1 MGGGLLVDVDVDVK
15 NTEKE
20 NLVENIAKSE
30 LVNNTSKFNEN
41 STKQQMIKDYV
52 TNLVNR
58 NVSEQDVASNLS
70 TNFSVVA
77 NAQQSNKMVFSKF
90 NFEEASDI
98 SFSQINMT
106 ANEIAQDFEQF
117 RQDCVDAINDAIAN
131 TEIVNEVNDAMQN
144 GTFDKYLGE
153 QIADAEKNVK
163 DQITS
168 DTGVETYTRRE
179 HGLVNFGVATN
190 NIKEKNKNVD
200 VTEDLVSN
208 ISSVAVVNNTDL
220 YSRISNAYN
229 KTVETV
235 NKIKVEAQASIDAET
250 KVGTNQS
257 NEMEMTGMNFGKG
270 TTNISFEQLNDAKAN
285 VEACAII
292 SAIAEM
298 SSDNSLQ
305 AISSDM
311 MGLTQSVGNTTTTD
325 NTTSNKGIANTTK
338 DVGATSTTKN
348 TKSQAATIV
357 ASIMAMIL
365 VCVVAFIVFKIYGS
379 RRQLAVAPAPAVP
392 TRPTALAPATAQASV
407 QAPAMPTRPAATPA
421 TASVPKPAINST
433 VPTQAPAPKP
443 TPTTTTP
450 APASAQAPATPIPTA
465 ISSTV

>member
-58 NVSEQDVASNLS
+58 NVSEQEVASNLS

-117 RQDCVDAINDAIAN
+117 RQDCVDAINDAISN
-131 TEIVNEVNDAMQN
+131 TDIVNEVNDAMQN

-168 DTGVETYTRRE
+168 DTGVETYIRRE

-325 NTTSNKGIANTTK
+325 NATSNKGVASTTK

-357 ASIMAMIL
+357 ASIMAVIL

-379 RRQLAVAPAPAVP
+379 RRQ
-392 TRPTALAPATAQASV
+392 PTALALARAPAPMQPTALTPAQAVPMQPTPTTSPVPAPVQAPAQATAQA
-407 QAPAMPTRPAATPA
+407 PAATQPA
-421 TASVPKPAINST
+421 TAKATTPT
-433 VPTQAPAPKP
+433 TQAP
-443 TPTTTTP
+443 
-450 APASAQAPATPIPTA
+450 TA
-465 ISSTV
+465 STV